1 LAKEPTRK
9 PKING
14 LELFMAL
21 ASPLAVIGFIVFCI
35 VFLDRFISAENI
47 RERLRENGR
56 AVTATILRD
65 DGEDDYIWA
74 VYVDQNGEERMGLIR
89 GEDYPP
95 RVMDG
100 LTDGASLRVIYD
112 TRFGG
117 DGEVIVAGHEHEYR
131 LYPGYYGDLFWPLL
145 VVWLIAA
152 YNPGLLLFDLE
163 GSSGEGAA

>member
-117 DGEVIVAGHEHEYR
+117 DGEVIVAVMSMNTAFTRVLWRPFLAAAGGVVDR
-131 LYPGYYGDLFWPLL
+131 LLQPRP
-145 VVWLIAA
+145 VAV
-152 YNPGLLLFDLE
+152 
-163 GSSGEGAA
+163 